1 MELPSLFC
9 GLDNHANRLKSSA
22 WERVNSFRNSRRR
35 AKSRKHLP
43 LGTGPYTVGCADIM
57 SSPSVAGTFI
67 RLYYPT
73 YQTDVFVSTVA
84 NKH

>member
-9 GLDNHANRLKSSA
+9 GLPTTNIRNAAMDRLKYFKNN
-22 WERVNSFRNSRRR
+22 R
-35 AKSRKHLP
+35 KSKTHRKHLP

-57 SSPSVAGTFI
+57 SAPGVEGTFI

-73 YQTDVFVSTVA
+73 YKTDVFVSKTIT
-84 NKH
+84 

>member
-9 GLDNHANRLKSSA
+9 GLNATKLRNSA
-22 WERVNSFRNSRRR
+22 WDKLNNFRNSRHR

-43 LGTGPYTVGCADIM
+43 LGSGPYTVGCADIM

-73 YQTDVFVSTVA
+73 YQTDVFVS
-84 NKH
+84 NIISI